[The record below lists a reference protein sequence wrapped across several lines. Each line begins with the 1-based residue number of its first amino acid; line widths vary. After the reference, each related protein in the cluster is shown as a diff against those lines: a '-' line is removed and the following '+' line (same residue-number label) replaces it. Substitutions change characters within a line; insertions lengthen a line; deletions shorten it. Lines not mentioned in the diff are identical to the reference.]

1 MEALHLINS
10 DNQAP
15 AHPEVVAALLEANA
29 GSAPSYGACRW
40 SRAFEECV
48 RTHFGPQASAWPVFN
63 GTAANVLSI
72 AALLR
77 PHEAVLC
84 ARGAHIEI
92 DECGAPERYS
102 GSKLILVESEHGK
115 LSPSL
120 VKRAIHS
127 IGDIHRVQPRMLSI
141 SNSTECGTVY
151 QPAEVQALAQFCRE
165 HALYLHID
173 GARISNAAASA
184 GTGLGE
190 LVEGADVLSLGGTKN
205 GLFGAEAVV
214 FLKRGL
220 DAAFGYQRK
229 QGMQLASK
237 HRFLAAQLSA
247 LYGTDL
253 WRRNAQRANQLARR
267 LAEALLDAPGLRITH
282 PVEANA
288 VFALLPSAAV
298 QDLQQRWG
306 FHVWDELS
314 GEVRWMCAW
323 NGTEAMIDAFA
334 QDVRA
339 TLVRHAQRH

>member
-1 MEALHLINS
+1 MEALPLINS

-40 SRAFEECV
+40 TRAFEDCV
-48 RTHFGPQASAWPVFN
+48 RAHFGPQASAWPVFN
-63 GTAANVLSI
+63 GTAANVLAI

-92 DECGAPERYS
+92 DECGAPERYL
-102 GSKLILVESEHGK
+102 GSKLILVDGEHGK

-127 IGDIHRVQPRMLSI
+127 LGDIHRVQPRLLSI

-151 QPAEVQALAQFCRE
+151 QPSEVRALARFCQE

-173 GARISNAAASA
+173 GARLSNAAASA
-184 GTGLGE
+184 GKGLGE
-190 LVEGADVLSLGGTKN
+190 MVEGADVLSLGGTKN

-214 FLKRGL
+214 FLKPGL

-237 HRFLAAQLSA
+237 QRFLAAQLSA

-253 WRRNAQRANQLARR
+253 WRRNALCANQLALR
-267 LAEALLDAPGLRITH
+267 LAQALGDLPGLCITH

-288 VFALLPSAAV
+288 VFALLPEPVVA
-298 QDLQQRWG
+298 DLQRRWG
-306 FHVWDELS
+306 FHVWDERS

-323 NGTEAMIDAFA
+323 NGTEALIDAFA
-334 QDVRA
+334 ADVRA
-339 TLVRHAQRH
+339 TLARFAL